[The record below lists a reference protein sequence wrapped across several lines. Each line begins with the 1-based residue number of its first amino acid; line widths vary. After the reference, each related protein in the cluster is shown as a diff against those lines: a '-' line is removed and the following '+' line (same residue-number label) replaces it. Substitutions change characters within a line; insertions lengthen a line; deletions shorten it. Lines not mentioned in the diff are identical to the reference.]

1 MTSRQAVLAQMTA
14 AREEARLRS
23 DSLSLEGRQRLYDL
37 EAALDTIEHRLL
49 GGREIVTESV
59 LEHAQHLARSLH
71 ELVRARAA

>member
-1 MTSRQAVLAQMTA
+1 MTSRKAVLAQMTA

-49 GGREIVTESV
+49 GGREIVSEAV
-59 LEHAQHLARSLH
+59 LEQGKDLARSLQ
-71 ELVRARAA
+71 ELVRPRAA

>member
-1 MTSRQAVLAQMTA
+1 MTRKQAVLAEMTG

-49 GGREIVTESV
+49 AGREMVTETV
-59 LEHAQHLARSLH
+59 LQQANDLVRSLLQ
-71 ELVRARAA
+71 LVRQRAA